1 MKTKPI
7 LTIVLILLCAV
18 FLLVLTVSLKSD
30 EPVEI
35 LLLSGIMLVV
45 GLIAVQVNIIRNDE
59 IDV

>member
-18 FLLVLTVSLKSD
+18 FFLVLTVSLKSD

-45 GLIAVQVNIIRNDE
+45 GLIAVQVNVIRNDA
-59 IDV
+59 DNV